1 VRDGQH
7 TDRGPRTGDRLL
19 CLVPAQL
26 ADGLEDRLR
35 SGLAGAGIGVVVDV
49 RRVERRRRGDRRRA
63 AHQGTPAV
71 ERRRIHGLDGRRVGE
86 QRAPLTVVPAPP
98 ELPAPVRAHA
108 RRAAFA
114 ERHPVGAREL
124 EDLETLRLVT
134 RLQAGEPGAL
144 DEIYERYVSRV
155 YGYLRVALRDEHE
168 AEDVAHEV
176 FVSLLRALPR
186 FEVSHVPFRVWL
198 FRVVRNHAANHAR
211 KHRSVEAMDPDE
223 VTRRLEREPPP
234 RDADALSDLDDAG
247 LLRLIE
253 WLPIVQ
259 RQVIVL
265 RFVMGFGTGEVAEI
279 LGRSPNAV
287 SQLQRRALA
296 ILRERLIA
304 TGQGPDLETG
314 SMRLPMRRRLREA
327 LVTRTRRLAL
337 TY

>member
-1 VRDGQH
+1 VE
-7 TDRGPRTGDRLL
+7 
-19 CLVPAQL
+19 L
-26 ADGLEDRLR
+26 ADGFEDRLR
-35 SGLAGAGIGVVVDV
+35 SGLAGSGIGVVVDV
-49 RRVERRRRGDRRRA
+49 RRVERRRREDRRRLA
-63 AHQGTPAV
+63 LRSAPAV
-71 ERRRIHGLDGRRVGE
+71 ERRRIHGVDGRRVGAR
-86 QRAPLTVVPAPP
+86 RAPTTVVSPPPDVPAP
-98 ELPAPVRAHA
+98 LRAHA
-108 RRAAFA
+108 RRLAFV
-114 ERHPVGAREL
+114 ERDPLGAREL

-144 DEIYERYVSRV
+144 DEIYERYVARV

-211 KHRSVEAMDPDE
+211 KHRSVEAMDPGE

-234 RDADALSDLDDAG
+234 VGADALSDVDDAG

-265 RFVMGFGTGEVAEI
+265 RFVMGFRTGEVAEI

-304 TGQGPDLETG
+304 TGQAPTLDTG
-314 SMRLPMRRRLREA
+314 SIRLPMRRRLREA

-337 TY
+337 VGY